1 MYGVRMMVLIDN
13 FGRPLLNL
21 RVIVT
26 DECNYRCLFC
36 HIEGE
41 PLDSPIP
48 PGMAKSLGYLSLEEY
63 SLVAEAASRVGI
75 NKIKFTGGEPLLRGE
90 LPKIIN
96 VFREYGSFNDL
107 SLTTNG
113 YLLKNLSSLL
123 REAGLDRLN
132 VSLHTLRPETY
143 KFITGVDAHQRV
155 LQGIDK
161 AIQTGYRQIKINMV
175 VMRGI
180 NDSEIPSMIEFAYRK
195 GLVLQLIELHP
206 VGLGKENFGK
216 YYVPLSGVESYLHER
231 AETMMIRKELHNRPI
246 YILDNG
252 VKVEVVRPYN
262 NWRFCM
268 GCTRIRI
275 SPIGEL
281 FPCINWFGPRPN
293 IRSYI
298 RGLGEREDKIQAV
311 VNAVKKVNK
320 LRRPFYKPP
329 HYQEEAY
336 KMEEM

>member
-1 MYGVRMMVLIDN
+1 MDS

-48 PGMAKSLGYLSLEEY
+48 PGMAKTLGYLSLDEY

-75 NKIKFTGGEPLLRGE
+75 NKVKFTGGEPLLREE
-90 LPKIIN
+90 LPRIIS
-96 VFREYGSFNDL
+96 VFKEYGSFDDL

-113 YLLKNLSSLL
+113 YLLETLSGPM

-132 VSLHTLRPETY
+132 VSLHTLRPEVY
-143 KFITGVDAHQRV
+143 KFITGIDAHQRV
-155 LQGIDK
+155 LQGIEE

-175 VMRGI
+175 VMKGI
-180 NDSEIPSMIEFAYRK
+180 NDWEIPDMIEFVHEK

-206 VGLGKENFGK
+206 VGLGKENFNQ
-216 YYVPLSGVESYLHER
+216 YYISLDTVENYLRER
-231 AETMMIRKELHNRPI
+231 SIKTMTRKELHNRPI
-246 YILDNG
+246 YLLDNG

-298 RGLGEREDKIQAV
+298 RGLKSREDKVQAI
-311 VNAVKKVNK
+311 VNAIKDVNK

-329 HYQEEAY
+329 HFQEKAY
-336 KMEEM
+336 RMEEK

>member
-1 MYGVRMMVLIDN
+1 MVLRDN

-48 PGMAKSLGYLSLEEY
+48 PGMARSLGYLSLDEY
-63 SLVAEAASRVGI
+63 SLVAEAASRIGI
-75 NKIKFTGGEPLLRGE
+75 NKVKFTGGEPLLREE
-90 LPKIIN
+90 LPEIVNIFK
-96 VFREYGSFNDL
+96 EYGSFEDL

-113 YLLKNLSSLL
+113 YLLRSLSEWL

-132 VSLHTLRPETY
+132 VSLHTLRPEVY
-143 KFITGVDAHQRV
+143 KFITGVNAHQIV
-155 LQGIDK
+155 LQGIEK

-175 VMRGI
+175 VMKGV
-180 NDSEIPSMIEFAYRK
+180 NDIEIPDMIDFASK
-195 GLVLQLIELHP
+195 KDLVLQLIELHP
-206 VGLGKENFGK
+206 VGLGKENFDK
-216 YYVPLSGVESYLHER
+216 YYLPLDEVERYLSER
-231 AETMMIRKELHNRPI
+231 SKKKTIRKELHNRPI
-246 YILDNG
+246 YILDND

-262 NWRFCM
+262 NWKFCM

-281 FPCINWFGPRPN
+281 FPCINWFGSRPN

-298 RGLGEREDKIQAV
+298 KGLKTREDKIQAIMDAIR
-311 VNAVKKVNK
+311 NVNK

-329 HYQEEAY
+329 YYQEKAY
-336 KMEEM
+336 RTEEK